1 MNYEDAQSS
10 EHVSGTNEHVSSEA
24 PMEEHLEAVNLE
36 DAQSSKHVSNEHVP
50 SESSEAPMEDLH
62 AQ

>member
-1 MNYEDAQSS
+1 
-10 EHVSGTNEHVSSEA
+10 
-24 PMEEHLEAVNLE
+24 MEEHLEAVNLE

-62 AQ
+62 AQQKQLWDDQYQDKNIEAPELLG